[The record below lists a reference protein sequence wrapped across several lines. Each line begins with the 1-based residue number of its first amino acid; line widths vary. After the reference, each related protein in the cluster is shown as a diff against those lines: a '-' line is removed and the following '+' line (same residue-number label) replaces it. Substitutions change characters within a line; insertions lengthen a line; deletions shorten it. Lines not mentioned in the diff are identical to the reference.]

1 MEVVQTP
8 QRKPVVEGWAFE
20 VARQAFEV
28 MEIWKVLRRIPALM
42 MVELLDEE
50 MSKNQESLGLSSRS
64 YLQEQHFVDADVVV
78 AVAFEEIPTRN

>member
-42 MVELLDEE
+42 MVELLDVG
-50 MSKNQESLGLSSRS
+50 MSKNQESLGLSSLS
-64 YLQEQHFVDADVVV
+64 YLQELVDADVVV

>member
-50 MSKNQESLGLSSRS
+50 MSKNQENLGLSSPS
-64 YLQEQHFVDADVVV
+64 CHLQEQHFVDADVVV
-78 AVAFEEIPTRN
+78 VAFEEIPTRN

>member
-1 MEVVQTP
+1 MVG
-8 QRKPVVEGWAFE
+8 GWAFE

-42 MVELLDEE
+42 MVELLDVG
-50 MSKNQESLGLSSRS
+50 MSKNQESLGLSSPS

>member
-1 MEVVQTP
+1 MVG
-8 QRKPVVEGWAFE
+8 GWAFE

-50 MSKNQESLGLSSRS
+50 MSKNQESLGLSSPS
-64 YLQEQHFVDADVVV
+64 CHLQEQHVVDADVVV
-78 AVAFEEIPTRN
+78 VAFEEIPTRN